1 MRSGPVVVRAL
12 ILASLLILCGRTAIG
27 ARSTRAGQADQPADF
42 AAIRAATSGII
53 AADNAGDA
61 AAVIRFYADD
71 AVLLPPNGAPVV
83 GKDAIRAR
91 YEEGFRHFRFAIS
104 SSSEE
109 THVFGDWAFDR
120 GTTTGKT
127 IPKMDESSRQI
138 HDKYVMILHRESGG
152 AWKIARLI
160 WNAAEPAGRSNG

>member
-1 MRSGPVVVRAL
+1 MQNCSGALRA
-12 ILASLLILCGRTAIG
+12 IFLASVLAVSGRAVIG
-27 ARSTRAGQADQPADF
+27 TQSSVAKQADAPADV
-42 AAIRAATSGII
+42 AAIRVVSSGII
-53 AADNAGDA
+53 AADNTGDA

-109 THVFGDWAFDR
+109 THIFGDWAFDR
-120 GTTTGKT
+120 GTTAGKT
-127 IPKMDESSRQI
+127 IPKTDETSRRI
-138 HDKYVMILHRESGG
+138 HDKYVMILHREPGG

-160 WNAAEPAGRSNG
+160 WNAAEPAGA

>member
-1 MRSGPVVVRAL
+1 MRNGSPSGLVKAL
-12 ILASLLILCGRTAIG
+12 LLASLLILCGRTAVG
-27 ARSTRAGQADQPADF
+27 ARAGQADQPADL
-42 AAIRAATSGII
+42 AAIRAVTSGII
-53 AADNAGDA
+53 AADNKGDA
-61 AAVIRFYADD
+61 AAVIQFYADD
-71 AVLLPPNGAPVV
+71 AILLPPNGAPVA
-83 GKDAIRAR
+83 GKDAIRSR

-127 IPKMDESSRQI
+127 IPKTDESSRQI
-138 HDKYVMILHRESGG
+138 HDKYVMILHRESNG

-160 WNAAEPAGRSNG
+160 WNTAGPAGA

>member
-1 MRSGPVVVRAL
+1 MPNCSAALRA
-12 ILASLLILCGRTAIG
+12 IFLASLLALPGRAAIG
-27 ARSTRAGQADQPADF
+27 TQSSVAGQADVPADL
-42 AAIRAATSGII
+42 AAIRVVSSGII
-53 AADNAGDA
+53 AADNTGDA

-104 SSSEE
+104 SASEE

-120 GTTTGKT
+120 GITEGKT
-127 IPKMDESSRQI
+127 IPKTSESPKQI
-138 HDKYVMILHRESGG
+138 HDKYVMILHREPSG

-160 WNAAEPAGRSNG
+160 WNAAEPAGA